1 LSARRSGIGLKP
13 LIALQLLVVLGL
25 LALLLAYAGIRLS
38 RHGLVI
44 QRIDWVKSF
53 LHGSAGRLL
62 ELCPRLEA
70 GGDCPGLSGW
80 AGRCQAS
87 HPSFLALSLY
97 NPRGD
102 LAATTDADLAAGTL
116 WDAFGEP
123 GAAGGRGG
131 DWSIGEHSGFRVV
144 AVAVPLGQ
152 QGWMLRGIFSLKQID
167 REAARFTRSILL
179 YAALLCAVMLLLG
192 WVLLH
197 RLVVRPMDRLLQS
210 ADRISEGDL
219 GFLLSAE
226 RGSELG
232 RLGFSLGRM
241 ARRIEEDQ
249 KRLRDQIEE
258 LTRLNRELHQAQQ
271 GLIRSEKLA
280 SVGRLAAGLAHEI
293 GNPISAILAY
303 LEMLQTEEVEAGE
316 RRDVLFR
323 VRSEVE
329 RIDTII
335 RDLLAYSRPGR
346 GNLVAVDAREL
357 VENAMAL
364 IRPQKKF
371 KLVEVAVEL
380 FEKLPRVQTDPDL
393 VQQVLVNLLVNALD
407 ALDPGGHLW
416 VRAALLKRSKEGLL
430 GWPGPE
436 EEPGFF
442 DLGGIHRIRPPE
454 DGKALKPGQ
463 STVVFAVVDDGP
475 GIEADRLNQ
484 IFDPFYTTKEP
495 GQGTGLGLA
504 ICHASIHALGG
515 EIWAFSRPGQGTQMA
530 FSLPV
535 AQATRL

>member
-1 LSARRSGIGLKP
+1 MSARRSGIGLKP
-13 LIALQLLVVLGL
+13 LIALQLFVVLGL

-44 QRIDWVKSF
+44 QRIEWVKGF
-53 LHGSAGRLL
+53 LHSSAGRLL
-62 ELCPRLEA
+62 ELCPRLET

-80 AGRCQAS
+80 ARRCQTS

-144 AVAVPLGQ
+144 AVAVPLGR
-152 QGWMLRGIFSLKQID
+152 QGWMLRGIFSLKQVD

-179 YAALLCAVMLLLG
+179 YAALLCAFMLLLG

-249 KRLRDQIEE
+249 QRLKDQIEE

-303 LEMLQTEEVEAGE
+303 LEMLQTEEVEAAE

-323 VRSEVE
+323 VQSEVE

-335 RDLLAYSRPGR
+335 RDLLTYSRPGR
-346 GNLVAVDAREL
+346 GNLVAVDPREL
-357 VENAMAL
+357 IENAMAL

-380 FEKLPRVQTDPDL
+380 FEKLPQVQTDPDL
-393 VQQVLVNLLVNALD
+393 VQQVLVNLLLNALD
-407 ALDPGGHLW
+407 ALDPGGHVW
-416 VRAALLKRSKEGLL
+416 VRAALLTRWGEGLL
-430 GWPGPE
+430 GWPRPE
-436 EEPGFF
+436 EVPGFF
-442 DLGGIHRIRPPE
+442 DLGEIHRIRPPE
-454 DGKALKPGQ
+454 GGKALKPGQ

-504 ICHASIHALGG
+504 ICHASINALGG
-515 EIWAFSRPGQGTQMA
+515 EIWAFSRPGEGTQMA

-535 AQATRL
+535 A

>member
-13 LIALQLLVVLGL
+13 LIALQLFVVLGL

-38 RHGLVI
+38 RHGLVME
-44 QRIDWVKSF
+44 RIGWAKGF
-53 LHGSAGRLL
+53 LRSSAERLV

-70 GGDCPGLSGW
+70 GGECPGLSGW
-80 AGRCQAS
+80 AERRKAS
-87 HPSFLALSLY
+87 HPSFLALSVY

-102 LAATTDADLAAGTL
+102 LMATTDVDLVAREL
-116 WDAFGEP
+116 WDAFGEG
-123 GAAGGRGG
+123 GAAASRGK
-131 DWSIGEHSGFRVV
+131 DWSIGEHAGFRVL
-144 AVAVPLGQ
+144 AVEAPFGKE
-152 QGWMLRGIFSLKQID
+152 GWMLRGIFSLEQID
-167 REAARFTRSILL
+167 REAGRFARSILL
-179 YAALLCAVMLLLG
+179 YAALLTAVMLFLG

-232 RLGFSLGRM
+232 RLGFSLTRM

-293 GNPISAILAY
+293 GNPISAILGY
-303 LEMLQTEEVEAGE
+303 LEMLQAEEVEAAE
-316 RRDVLFR
+316 RRDVLAR
-323 VRSEVE
+323 VQSEVE

-346 GNLVAVDAREL
+346 GNLVAVGPHEL

-371 KLVEVAVEL
+371 KLVEVAIEL
-380 FEKLPRVQTDPDL
+380 FEKLPEVQTDPDL
-393 VQQVLVNLLVNALD
+393 VQQVLVNLLLNALD
-407 ALDPGGHLW
+407 ALEPGGHLW
-416 VRAALLKRSKEGLL
+416 VRAAVLTRCEEGRL
-430 GWPGPE
+430 GWPRPDE
-436 EEPGFF
+436 VPGFF
-442 DLGGIHRIRPPE
+442 DLGEIHRIRPPE

-463 STVVFAVVDDGP
+463 SMVVLSVVDDGP

-535 AQATRL
+535 A